1 MTTTSATKSSVRR
14 GDYVTLNSNVTS
26 YNTVVTA
33 GTKCRVWKA
42 KRDGTLYTTPEN
54 AHYNLVVRQSDVTK
68 AESPKAN
75 VNVGDIFSCSWG
87 YEQTNVDFYK
97 IVAVLPNSVKYV
109 SIGETRNYNGP
120 MSGECMPNE
129 NAIGTDVKT
138 ARIKVETD
146 GSVHFKISSYST
158 AFPWNGKPQFFSEW
172 H

>member
-75 VNVGDIFSCSWG
+75 VKVGDIFSCSWG
-87 YEQTNVDFYK
+87 
-97 IVAVLPNSVKYV
+97 
-109 SIGETRNYNGP
+109 
-120 MSGECMPNE
+120 
-129 NAIGTDVKT
+129 
-138 ARIKVETD
+138 
-146 GSVHFKISSYST
+146 
-158 AFPWNGKPQFFSEW
+158 
-172 H
+172 

>member
-42 KRDGTLYTTPEN
+42 KRDGTLYVTPEN

-75 VNVGDIFSCSWG
+75 VKVGDIYVSVGG

-97 IVAVLPNSVKYV
+97 IVGVLSNSVKV
-109 SIGETRNYNGP
+109 VRIGSHETYTGP
-120 MSGECMPNE
+120 MCGECVPNE

-138 ARIKVETD
+138 VRINVNHD
-146 GSVHFKISSYST
+146 GTVSFKAIWGS
-158 AFPWNGKPQFFSEW
+158 AFAWNGKPRFFSCW